1 MPKTRKH
8 KNVSEYLEIASELA
22 NVGLWDWDIA
32 QNSIFLTRECK
43 RMLGYRDSDEL
54 DIKHNFHLLVHPY
67 DIEKVNNIVKGGLL
81 GLFDK
86 QEVELRLFEKKGS
99 FRWYQVKASIATDD
113 FGKVIRVT
121 GSLSDITER
130 KTTEDSL
137 KENEERYRNLFENN
151 LIGIIRIDLKSG
163 KVIEANNKGW
173 KTLESNPVD
182 SYNIFEKLFTPD
194 DKKQFIKLLS
204 LHGFIEK
211 HEVKVVR
218 HKKDVWYIINGN
230 FISEDGILE
239 LSMLDITQNQNS
251 IDELKKLNNELDKF
265 VYHSSH
271 DLRSPLK
278 SLLGLINIL
287 RKEIDEKARE
297 NCMEMMEKSI
307 YRLEKLVNDLL
318 MLSRNNRIEN
328 TYEETNLDNEIK
340 DTLAD
345 FSHMKGFEGMK
356 IDQKINQSVP
366 FVTDVTRLK
375 IVLSNLLSNSIK
387 YRSFHRDESFIKI
400 SANVNKDKTLL
411 NIEDNGIGISE
422 AKQEKVFDMFY
433 RASESSEGSGLGLYI
448 VKNVVEKMKGSI
460 VMQSEEQKGTKFL
473 IELPNHVN
481 GTTNPS

>member
-1 MPKTRKH
+1 MPKTRNH

-22 NVGLWDWDIA
+22 NVGLWDWDIS
-32 QNSIFLTRECK
+32 QESIFLTGECK
-43 RMLGYRDSDEL
+43 RMLGYGVNDEL
-54 DIKHNFHLLVHPY
+54 DIKNKFHLLVHPY

-99 FRWYQVKASIATDD
+99 FRWYQVKASIDTDD
-113 FGKVIRVT
+113 FGNVVRVT

-130 KTTEDSL
+130 KTIEDNL

-151 LIGIIRIDLKSG
+151 LIGIVRIDLKSG

-173 KTLESNPVD
+173 KILEGNPEEH
-182 SYNIFEKLFTPD
+182 YNIFDKLFTSD

-211 HEVKVVR
+211 LEVKIVR
-218 HKKDVWYIINGN
+218 NKKDVWYLINGN
-230 FISEDGILE
+230 FISDEGILE
-239 LSMLDITQNQNS
+239 LSMLDITENQNS

-287 RKEIDEKARE
+287 RKENDAKGRE
-297 NCMEMMEKSI
+297 NCMNMMEKSI

-328 TYEETNLDNEIK
+328 TYEETDLGNEIN
-340 DTLAD
+340 DTLSD
-345 FSHMKGFEGMK
+345 FSHMKGFEGLK
-356 IDQKINQSVP
+356 IDQEINQSVP
-366 FVTDVTRLK
+366 FITDVTRLK
-375 IVLSNLLSNSIK
+375 IILSNLLSNSIK
-387 YRSFHRDESFIKI
+387 YRSFHRDQSFIKI
-400 SANVNKDKTLL
+400 SANVDKDKTKI
-411 NIEDNGIGISE
+411 NIEDNGIGISQS
-422 AKQEKVFDMFY
+422 KQDNVFDMFY

-460 VMQSEEQKGTKFL
+460 SMQSEEQKGTKFL
-473 IELPNHVN
+473 IELPNHIN
-481 GTTNPS
+481 GTVNHS